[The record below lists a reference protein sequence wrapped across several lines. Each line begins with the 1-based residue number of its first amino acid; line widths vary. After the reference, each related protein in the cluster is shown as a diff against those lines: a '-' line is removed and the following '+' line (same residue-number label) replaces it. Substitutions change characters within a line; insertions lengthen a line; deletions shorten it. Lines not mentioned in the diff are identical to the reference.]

1 MGCHKQCTFIHLY
14 NFLWNT
20 HDFQAQKNERDMES
34 IWNSVIMTMI
44 PLVMVLRLLTV
55 TMVASMYLE
64 LVKEDNY
71 LLKTFKL
78 MLSNYVYTN
87 IYS

>member
-1 MGCHKQCTFIHLY
+1 
-14 NFLWNT
+14 
-20 HDFQAQKNERDMES
+20 MEF
-34 IWNSVIMTMI
+34 VDHV
-44 PLVMVLRLLTV
+44 PVMVLRLLTV

-71 LLKTFKL
+71 LLKTFKV

>member
-1 MGCHKQCTFIHLY
+1 VHNFSYITFIGIQMT
-14 NFLWNT
+14 FKPKKTRETW
-20 HDFQAQKNERDMES
+20 RDMEF
-34 IWNSVIMTMI
+34 VDHV
-44 PLVMVLRLLTV
+44 PVMVLRLLTV

-71 LLKTFKL
+71 LLKTFKV